1 MTMYSQLTPS
11 RVINGN
17 ITINEP
23 KIIHF
28 IPDFNTNFKT
38 YFENFPFR
46 LANLQNIV
54 IKSNIIKIG
63 SISLNPKQYF
73 IDIKKTVSKVINS
86 IPDNINDNK
95 FIIIDHSP
103 IMEAI
108 SKINNIS
115 ERRALF
121 LLFNYL
127 KNEFQYSKS
136 IHPKV
141 EHLVLISFNNNGLYE
156 SLLNN
161 LNVFKSQDDLFRFFD
176 NYVFIHAADSITSLI
191 YYKQTKI
198 FIDFSALNKFKNV
211 VTQIIPSSEIITSV
225 TPEIKIEDKLYTDNK
240 VIAKINNINDTI
252 IPEDQLS
259 NSKLTKVLNTL
270 ELKDENIE
278 KNIKIAITNQLNKK
292 SDTTEEELNLIV
304 LKTINKTIYG
314 NDNVKQEYLDDPKK
328 LINKLNIF
336 TEYYDEIPPLKTNN
350 NFITPNSKLISI
362 NKITGPIRHKYEF
375 SNNIHSHVEK
385 LFKTLE
391 NKVNPIEVLNINHEI
406 KDNNINRYIEY
417 NITLKNKVG
426 FQEPYTIK
434 LNVPYLINDKYFK
447 LNGKE
452 YILSSQQF
460 LKPITKNTSTEA
472 RFISHFNMIT
482 EKLVNFK
489 YSPSDIH
496 SLLSYINTTYT
507 SIVYKYNE
515 KFDRIEFKDGTLI
528 DLQSSIP
535 FSHGDLELVNEHGQ
549 FHLYKNGQRIET
561 SINKTEFIYNHLFN
575 IINTINPNDHLKN
588 SSRSI
593 QYVEIHIM
601 GAHLPL
607 ILAVWQQIGLLEALL
622 KFGINFEISENIPE
636 NTNKTIII
644 NLKDDKYLIIYPK
657 SKKEEYISNGLLK
670 LPFISSL
677 SSTDLNER
685 KSCYEYLIGTYGT
698 KVLSNL
704 DDIVE
709 DGIDPTTK
717 EILEFDRLPTNVIDI
732 ITGPLI
738 DKLFN
743 DEPDH
748 PSDLTTLRVRMSEY
762 MTQLMYNEIDRNCLI
777 I

>member
-1 MTMYSQLTPS
+1 MYSQLTPS

-28 IPDFNTNFKT
+28 VPDFNTNFKT
-38 YFENFPFR
+38 YSENFPFR
-46 LANLQNIV
+46 LANLQFIV

-73 IDIKKTVSKVINS
+73 IDIKKEISKVTNS
-86 IPDNINDNK
+86 IPETIGENK

-108 SKINNIS
+108 SKINSIS

-136 IHPKV
+136 IHSKI
-141 EHLVLISFNNNGLYE
+141 EHAVLISFNNNGLYE
-156 SLLNN
+156 TLINN
-161 LNVFKSQDDLFRFFD
+161 INTFKSQEDLLRFFD
-176 NYVFIHAADSITSLI
+176 NYVFVHAQNTITPFI
-191 YYKQTKI
+191 YYKSTKI
-198 FIDFSALNKFKNV
+198 FVDTSALSKFKGIISD
-211 VTQIIPSSEIITSV
+211 IIPVSEPETSIEDE
-225 TPEIKIEDKLYTDNK
+225 PKIEDKLITPENNK
-240 VIAKINNINDTI
+240 VISKINKIDDTL
-252 IPEDQLS
+252 IPEDKVS
-259 NSKLTKVLNTL
+259 NSKLTKILANL
-270 ELKDENIE
+270 ELKDENVE
-278 KNIKIAITNQLNKK
+278 KNVKIAITNQLNKK
-292 SDTTEEELNLIV
+292 PDTTEEELNLIV

-314 NDNVKQEYLDDPKK
+314 TDKVKQEYLDDPKK

-350 NFITPNSKLISI
+350 NFITPNSKLIAI
-362 NKITGPIRHKYEF
+362 NKVTGPVRHKYEF
-375 SNNIHSHVEK
+375 SNNIHSHVQK

-391 NKVNPIEVLNINHEI
+391 DKTNPIEVLNITHEI

-417 NITLKNKVG
+417 TITLKNKVG
-426 FQEPYTIK
+426 FQEPYIIK
-434 LNVPYLINDKYFK
+434 LNIPHLINDKYFK

-460 LKPITKNTSTEA
+460 LKPITKNTPTEA
-472 RFISHFNMIT
+472 RFISHFNMVT

-489 YSPSDIH
+489 YSPSDIA
-496 SLLSYINTTYT
+496 SLLNYINTTYT
-507 SIVYKYNE
+507 SLVHKYDE
-515 KFDRIEFKDGTLI
+515 KNGRIEFKDGVLI
-528 DLQSSIP
+528 DLHSSVP
-535 FSHGDLELVNEHGQ
+535 FSHGDLELVNEHGRY
-549 FHLYKNGQRIET
+549 HLYKNGQKIET
-561 SINKTEFIYNHLFN
+561 SINKTEFLYNHLFN
-575 IINTINPNDHLKN
+575 IINTINPNDFLKN

-607 ILAVWQQIGLLEALL
+607 ILAIWQQIGLVEALM
-622 KFGINFEISENIPE
+622 KFGINFEISENLPE
-636 NTNKTIII
+636 NANKTIII
-644 NLKDDKYLIIYPK
+644 GLRDGKSLIIYPK
-657 SKKEEYISNGLLK
+657 SKREEYIANGLLK
-670 LPFISSL
+670 LPFVSSL
-677 SSTDLNER
+677 TSSDLSER
-685 KSCYEYLIGTYGT
+685 KSCYDYLVSTYGT
-698 KVLSNL
+698 KVLRNL

-717 EILEFDRLPTNVIDI
+717 EILVFDGLPTNVIDI
-732 ITGPLI
+732 ITGPLV

-762 MTQLMYNEIDRNCLI
+762 MTQLMYTEIDRNCLI